1 MSRAAKEYLARKRPD
16 IQIVGDDFVPIATVR
31 DFAPYIAKIQ
41 ASGADTVITSNWG
54 SDLGLLF
61 KAARDFGQ
69 NINFYTMNASNPS
82 IPAQLGSWAADKVGV
97 I

>member
-1 MSRAAKEYLARKRPD
+1 MPPRATAITSFTRASGSRCPSRAAKEYLARKRPD

-54 SDLGLLF
+54 RRREHRLRLPL
-61 KAARDFGQ
+61 
-69 NINFYTMNASNPS
+69 
-82 IPAQLGSWAADKVGV
+82 
-97 I
+97 